1 VALAHRREHFGV
13 SALFEVLDFDEQ
25 AGRLGD
31 VSSVLAVTCL
41 FALQQLQVA
50 PRPTQVGAEVVV
62 TASSGGQR
70 VAGVAVEVELPDG
83 QRRRAG
89 QTDADGSL
97 RFRPEV
103 TGLHAFVAK
112 IDEVRCVAPVT
123 VAPARRRWLL
133 ALASVPLGLVL
144 LALHLRRATAR
155 SAATS

>member
-1 VALAHRREHFGV
+1 M
-13 SALFEVLDFDEQ
+13 
-25 AGRLGD
+25 
-31 VSSVLAVTCL
+31 SSVLAVTCL

-50 PRPTQVGAEVVV
+50 PRPTQVGEEVVV

-70 VAGVAVEVELPDG
+70 VAGVAVEVQLPDG

-89 QTDADGSL
+89 QTDADGLL

-103 TGLHAFVAK
+103 TGLHAFVAE

-133 ALASVPLGLVL
+133 ALAAVPLGLVL
-144 LALHLRRATAR
+144 LALHLRRAAAR
-155 SAATS
+155 SAAAG